1 MYSVADVD
9 LIEDRYYRDSSSL
22 KHNLSFAGCGFLGLY
37 HIGVCSCIKRFAPHL
52 YQNKPVSGTSAG
64 ALAAA
69 CLVCDLDIDECVQ
82 YLCKII
88 ENARQFTLGPFD
100 PRFKISEYLKDGLVQ
115 LLPQDAHVICSDRL
129 SISLTCFTTRKNI
142 IVRKYKS
149 KDELIQALLCSAY
162 IPVFSGFFPLT
173 FRGQLVIDGGLS
185 DNLLSINQQTIKVSP
200 FAGDSDICPLESK
213 WGPQYHR
220 DQPQKYE
227 DVLGSISLLNLTM
240 SFNLTNIKRLVGM
253 VWPMTPDQLVNLTNQ
268 GYDDALRFLITR
280 GFIACR
286 IHQTPSGFSNISLIK
301 SCNSPRIRRLHSCVS
316 LASHKVDNESDR
328 NKNLSDV
335 SNSVIRMV
343 KSTRST
349 NPIPKKPICGSG
361 VGLNV
366 AHCCAC
372 RNELYKAVNSS
383 LPSSLHLLIKDGTKV
398 PRSYLNSIQS
408 HVWMYGSS
416 LCSFSFEMLLFP
428 LRLQIKFLIYAISRC
443 LQALEQS
450 HIVTYHL
457 LNLLDLLEKSHLYLE
472 TSKTAKQISTELIR
486 KTTAMSIDSVT
497 KKSYH
502 RYSTIN
508 HPVISTIT
516 SFLGKGA
523 DRLIGLIL
531 RLNSFELPTAKDC
544 GLELLS
550 HSLQKNMSS
559 PCLLHMGDLESDISQ
574 TDYGCKV
581 ENEDSGICNTPTH
594 TVLTKKSLSV
604 DNVAIDSSTSYSAFE
619 I

>member
-1 MYSVADVD
+1 MHSVADVD
-9 LIEDRYYRDSSSL
+9 LIEDRYYRDSLSL

-69 CLVCDLDIDECVQ
+69 CLVCDLDIDECVR
-82 YLCKII
+82 YLCRII

-100 PRFKISEYLKDGLVQ
+100 PRFKISEYLKDGLIQ

-129 SISLTCFTTRKNI
+129 SISLTCFATGKNI
-142 IVRKYKS
+142 VVRKYKS

-162 IPVFSGFFPLT
+162 IPVFSGFVPLT

-185 DNLLSINQQTIKVSP
+185 DNLLNINQQTIKVSP

-286 IHQTPSGFSNISLIK
+286 IHQTPRGFSNISRIK
-301 SCNSPRIRRLHSCVS
+301 SRNSLRIHRLHSCTS
-316 LASHKVDNESDR
+316 LASHKTDNESGR
-328 NKNLSDV
+328 SKNLSDE
-335 SNSVIRMV
+335 SNPVIKMV

-349 NPIPKKPICGSG
+349 NSIPKKPIYGSG

-372 RNELYKAVNSS
+372 RNELYKAVNSC
-383 LPSSLHLLIKDGTKV
+383 LPSSLHSLIRDGTKV
-398 PRSYLNSIQS
+398 SSVIFKFHSKSYLDT
-408 HVWMYGSS
+408 
-416 LCSFSFEMLLFP
+416 
-428 LRLQIKFLIYAISRC
+428 
-443 LQALEQS
+443 LEQS
-450 HIVTYHL
+450 HIGTYHL
-457 LNLLDLLEKSHLYLE
+457 LSLLDLLEKSHLYLE
-472 TSKTAKQISTELIR
+472 TSKTVKQISTELIR
-486 KTTAMSIDSVT
+486 KTMVMPTNPVT

-502 RYSTIN
+502 RCPTIR
-508 HPVISTIT
+508 
-516 SFLGKGA
+516 KGA
-523 DRLIGLIL
+523 DRLVGLIL
-531 RLNSFELPTAKDC
+531 RLNSFELPSAKDC

-559 PCLLHMGDLESDISQ
+559 PCLLHMGDLESDVSQ

-581 ENEDSGICNTPTH
+581 ENEDSGICNTPIH
-594 TVLTKKSLSV
+594 SVLTKKSLSI
-604 DNVAIDSSTSYSAFE
+604 DNLDIDSSASYSAFE

>member
-1 MYSVADVD
+1 MHSVADVD
-9 LIEDRYYRDSSSL
+9 LIEDRYYRDSLSL

-69 CLVCDLDIDECVQ
+69 CLVCDLDIDECVR
-82 YLCKII
+82 YLCRII

-100 PRFKISEYLKDGLVQ
+100 PRFKISEYLKDGLIQ

-129 SISLTCFTTRKNI
+129 SISLTCFATGKNI

-162 IPVFSGFFPLT
+162 IPVFSGFVPLT

-185 DNLLSINQQTIKVSP
+185 DNLLNINQQTIKVSP

-286 IHQTPSGFSNISLIK
+286 IHQTPRGFSNISRMK
-301 SCNSPRIRRLHSCVS
+301 SRNSLRIHRLHSCTS
-316 LASHKVDNESDR
+316 LASYKTDDESGR
-328 NKNLSDV
+328 SKNLSDE
-335 SNSVIRMV
+335 SNPVIKMV
-343 KSTRST
+343 ESIRST
-349 NPIPKKPICGSG
+349 NSIPKKPVYGSG

-372 RNELYKAVNSS
+372 RNELYKAVNSC
-383 LPSSLHLLIKDGTKV
+383 LPSSLHSLIRDGTKF
-398 PRSYLNSIQS
+398 PQSYLNSIQS
-408 HVWMYGSS
+408 HIWMYGSS
-416 LCSFSFEMLLFP
+416 LCSFSFERLLFL
-428 LRLQIKFLIYAISRC
+428 LRLQIKFLIYIISRKHRNV
-443 LQALEQS
+443 S
-450 HIVTYHL
+450 SRVF
-457 LNLLDLLEKSHLYLE
+457 
-472 TSKTAKQISTELIR
+472 TSSR
-486 KTTAMSIDSVT
+486 
-497 KKSYH
+497 
-502 RYSTIN
+502 
-508 HPVISTIT
+508 
-516 SFLGKGA
+516 
-523 DRLIGLIL
+523 
-531 RLNSFELPTAKDC
+531 
-544 GLELLS
+544 
-550 HSLQKNMSS
+550 
-559 PCLLHMGDLESDISQ
+559 
-574 TDYGCKV
+574 
-581 ENEDSGICNTPTH
+581 
-594 TVLTKKSLSV
+594 
-604 DNVAIDSSTSYSAFE
+604 
-619 I
+619 